1 MKPSKIL
8 LLSQVITPYAPHL
21 IDLANLLGIPQGVI
35 HADAEYLFIDFHFFG
50 GSDVKLYSS
59 RHSKHLDVQIS
70 EESFTELLMNIAA
83 NIPIRECLGK
93 LNIVFK

>member
-21 IDLANLLGIPQGVI
+21 IDLANLLGMPQGVI
-35 HADAEYLFIDFHFFG
+35 HSDAEYLFIDFHFFD
-50 GSDVKLYSS
+50 GSAVKLYSA
-59 RHSKHLDVQIS
+59 RHAIHTSVQIS
-70 EESFTELLMNIAA
+70 EESFTGLLMDVAA

-93 LNIVFK
+93 LNIIFK

>member
-8 LLSQVITPYAPHL
+8 ALSRVITPYAPHL
-21 IDLANLLGIPQGVI
+21 IDLANLLSIPQGVI
-35 HADAEYLFIDFHFFG
+35 HADAEYLFIDLYFFDN
-50 GSDVKLYSS
+50 SAIKLYSS

-70 EESFTELLMNIAA
+70 EESFTELLMVIAA

>member
-1 MKPSKIL
+1 MEISKIL
-8 LLSQVITPYAPHL
+8 LLSQVVTPYAPHL

-35 HADAEYLFIDFHFFG
+35 HADAKYLFIDFYFFE
-50 GSDVKLYSS
+50 GSPVKLYSS
-59 RHSKHLDVQIS
+59 RHPNHLDVQIP
-70 EESFTELLMNIAA
+70 EESFTGLLMDTTA

>member
-1 MKPSKIL
+1 MKSSKIL
-8 LLSQVITPYAPHL
+8 LLSQVITPYTSHL

-35 HADAEYLFIDFHFFG
+35 HADAEYLFIDFYFFE
-50 GSDVKLYSS
+50 GSAIKLYSS
-59 RHSKHLDVQIS
+59 RHSNHLDVQIS

-83 NIPIRECLGK
+83 NTPIRECLGK